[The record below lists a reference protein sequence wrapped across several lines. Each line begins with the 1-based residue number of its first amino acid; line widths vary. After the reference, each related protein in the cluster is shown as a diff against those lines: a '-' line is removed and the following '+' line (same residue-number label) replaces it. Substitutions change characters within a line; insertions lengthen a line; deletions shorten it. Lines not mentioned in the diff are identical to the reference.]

1 VPTAGGSMPADREH
15 VQHIIAQRCVPCHA
29 VNPTQP
35 GFNAPPNGLV
45 FETMAQVSANL
56 PQMQQQLAARAMPLG
71 NLTHMTDEERS
82 LLLTWIKRRVQP

>member
-1 VPTAGGSMPADREH
+1 
-15 VQHIIAQRCVPCHA
+15 
-29 VNPTQP
+29 
-35 GFNAPPNGLV
+35 
-45 FETMAQVSANL
+45 MAQVSANL